1 ARGQRIVVIAED
13 PDQALRGAQ
22 ALEAMGYEAA
32 MYLDAPL
39 GAVPGA
45 AAARGRG
52 ARLWSP
58 APFLAEVADRLP
70 RGLALDVA
78 AGSGRNAVY
87 LATRGFDC
95 EAVDAAREALA
106 LGEAL
111 AAREG
116 VRISAW
122 TQNLEAEPRL
132 PEARYQVVACFRFL
146 FRPLFG
152 ALAAALVPGG
162 HLIYETYRHGVRR
175 YARPRPPRFLLKPGE
190 LRAAFAGLWV
200 LEYAEPEPE
209 GGPATAR
216 LWARRPE

>member
-70 RGLALDVA
+70 RGLAVDVA
-78 AGSGRNAVY
+78 AGSCRNAVY

-95 EAVDAAREALA
+95 EAVDVAPEALA
-106 LGEAL
+106 LGESIAAL
-111 AAREG
+111 GG
-116 VRISAW
+116 VRSSAW
-122 TQNLEAEPRL
+122 THNLQAGPRL
-132 PEARYQVVACFRFL
+132 HERRCQVAVSCRFL
-146 FRPLFG
+146 YRPLCG

-162 HLIYETYRHGVRR
+162 HLVYETYRHGVRR
-175 YARPRPPRFLLKPGE
+175 YARPRRQRFLLKTGE
-190 LRAAFAGLWV
+190 LRAAFAGL
-200 LEYAEPEPE
+200 EI
-209 GGPATAR
+209 
-216 LWARRPE
+216 